1 MNKKLLVHVL
11 IFSSFLTFAQS
22 RNNEHDNYTRLGIVV
37 GIESLFTDNQQNS
50 VDYFYDTKKTFTIGL
65 DYRFYSFK
73 KINFKAGLHF
83 RTYFTREFYNIKS
96 FDFGGGI
103 DLRGLTQVGEINQY
117 KLPLSAEYIIPI
129 SKNFDLFGGAGFE
142 ILFYEDDPSSGSVLI
157 NNPNIENPVG
167 YVEEGNNK
175 SQFTYGFNVSIGAN
189 LYTKWFCFKPFIK
202 YNIQNEDIFVNRVD
216 TVNLQVSEN
225 TSSLHRINGNYLMFG
240 LAIIPSKELF
250 GKKN

>member
-1 MNKKLLVHVL
+1 MSITL
-11 IFSSFLTFAQS
+11 ISFSSFFSFSQS
-22 RNNEHDNYTRLGIVV
+22 FNNEYENYTRLGIVV
-37 GIESLFTDNQQNS
+37 GIESLFADNQQNS
-50 VDYFYDTKKTFTIGL
+50 VGYFYDTQKTFTVGI
-65 DYRFYSFK
+65 DYRFYSFEK
-73 KINFKAGLHF
+73 FNFKVGLHF
-83 RTYFTREFYNIKS
+83 RTYNINNYYEIKS
-96 FDFGGGI
+96 FDFGGEF
-103 DLRGLTQVGEINQY
+103 DLKGFIQVSEINQY
-117 KLPLSAEYIIPI
+117 KLPFSAEYIIPI

-142 ILFYEDDPSSGSVLI
+142 VLFYEDDPSSGSVLI

-167 YVEEGNNK
+167 FVEEGNNTR
-175 SQFTYGFNVSIGAN
+175 QFTYGFNVSIGAN

-216 TVNLQVSEN
+216 TVNLQVSQN